1 MEKKEIRSIIRSLKK
16 LIIPN
21 INDISTMERNL
32 FSKVEMLHEFSHSR
46 NILMYHSLSDEF
58 PTTSTL
64 ELWQSAGKHIFLP
77 RVNGNNLEILRYQP
91 GYTHT
96 GAYGITE
103 PSNTDETATADMI
116 DLIIVP
122 AMAFD
127 TQGNRLGRGKGYY
140 DRLLAKT
147 NAVTIGIG
155 YDFQL
160 LDSIPAAPHDR
171 KMNYIFTPSYS
182 IHL

>member
-1 MEKKEIRSIIRSLKK
+1 MFSGVE
-16 LIIPN
+16 
-21 INDISTMERNL
+21 NL
-32 FSKVEMLHEFSHSR
+32 NEFKCSS
-46 NILMYHSLSDEF
+46 NILMYHSLQDEF
-58 PTTSTL
+58 PTTDTINR
-64 ELWQSAGKHIFLP
+64 WAGHKNIYLP
-77 RVNGNNLEILRYQP
+77 KVIGDDLMLLKYEPRFM
-91 GYTHT
+91 HT
-96 GAYGITE
+96 GAYGIAE
-103 PSNTDETATADMI
+103 PDGTDRILPTQI